1 MSRRR
6 RTRNRVVRLAELTKH
21 AGVAG
26 GARSIA
32 TAPEG
37 PAILTRIGSCENDGH
52 GAVSAARVAQRAC
65 VRREKYPAP

>member
-1 MSRRR
+1 MSCRR

-32 TAPEG
+32 TAPQG
-37 PAILTRIGSCENDGH
+37 PAILTRIGSCENDGR